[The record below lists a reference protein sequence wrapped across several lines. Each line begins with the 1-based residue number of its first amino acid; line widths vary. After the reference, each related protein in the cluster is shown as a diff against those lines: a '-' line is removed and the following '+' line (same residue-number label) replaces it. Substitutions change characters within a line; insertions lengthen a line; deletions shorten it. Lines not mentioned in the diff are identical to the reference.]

1 MIKHESEA
9 ATRAVVLTMKA
20 ILKEFFG
27 FGGYQRSA
35 EGYMSWQHLLFVT
48 SLVCIMF
55 VCAILIG
62 KKKRNLSPKQKN
74 NVVVI
79 AAILIDSVE
88 IFKLVILTMR
98 SGEIDSL
105 LYNLPLFLCSIQLIA
120 RPMAAF
126 CKGRIKEAS
135 LDFVAIFGLL
145 GALMGT
151 YFAGQ
156 NYGCYPVLSIDNV
169 ASGITHCIA
178 GFGSLYVLITGE
190 AEMKK
195 KNIPITAAILG
206 GFCVMAY
213 VANILLDY
221 NYMFLRQ
228 GDGTPYDIFYNLVNG
243 NQVSYPIIVVGL
255 FVLYI
260 MLFYHGYYEVQSAR
274 KKNGTKA

>member
-1 MIKHESEA
+1 
-9 ATRAVVLTMKA
+9 
-20 ILKEFFG
+20 
-27 FGGYQRSA
+27 
-35 EGYMSWQHLLFVT
+35 MSWQHLTFVS
-48 SLVCIMF
+48 SLVLIMF
-55 VCAILIG
+55 VCAIAFG
-62 KKKRNLSPKQKN
+62 RKKRGLTPDKKN
-74 NVVVI
+74 RAVII
-79 AAILIDSVE
+79 AAILIDAIE

-98 SGEIDSL
+98 SGEANSL

-120 RPMAAF
+120 LPMAAF

-145 GALMGT
+145 GALLGT

-195 KNIPITAAILG
+195 KNISITAAILG

-213 VANILLDY
+213 TANHLLDY
-221 NYMFLRQ
+221 NYMFLRR

-243 NQVSYPIIVVGL
+243 NQVLYPIIVVGL

-260 MLFYHGYYEVQSAR
+260 MLFYHGYYAVQRVREKNREKA
-274 KKNGTKA
+274 KKA

>member
-1 MIKHESEA
+1 
-9 ATRAVVLTMKA
+9 
-20 ILKEFFG
+20 
-27 FGGYQRSA
+27 
-35 EGYMSWQHLLFVT
+35 MSWQHLTFVT
-48 SLVCIMF
+48 SLVAVMF

-62 KKKRNLSPKQKN
+62 KRNRNLSSQQKN
-74 NVVVI
+74 RGVVV

-120 RPMAAF
+120 LPMAAF

-221 NYMFLRQ
+221 NYMFLKQ

-243 NQVSYPIIVVGL
+243 NQVLYPIIVVGL
-255 FVLYI
+255 FVLYF
-260 MLFYHGYYEVQSAR
+260 MLFYHAYYAIGR
-274 KKNGTKA
+274 AYKKAQNKA

>member
-1 MIKHESEA
+1 
-9 ATRAVVLTMKA
+9 
-20 ILKEFFG
+20 
-27 FGGYQRSA
+27 
-35 EGYMSWQHLLFVT
+35 MSWQHLLFVT

-55 VCAILIG
+55 VCAILLG
-62 KKKRNLSPKQKN
+62 RKNRGLTPDKKNLG
-74 NVVVI
+74 VVI
-79 AAILIDSVE
+79 AAILIDSIE

-105 LYNLPLFLCSIQLIA
+105 LHNLPLFLCSIQLIA
-120 RPMAAF
+120 LPMAAF

-135 LDFVAIFGLL
+135 VDFVAIFGLL

-206 GFCVMAY
+206 GFCIAAY
-213 VANILLDY
+213 TANILLDY
-221 NYMFLRQ
+221 NYMFLRE
-228 GDGTPYDIFYNLVNG
+228 GDGTPYDIIYNLVNG
-243 NQVSYPIIVVGL
+243 NQVLYPLIVVGL

-260 MLFYHGYYEVQSAR
+260 MLFYHGYYAVQRVREKSCEKA
-274 KKNGTKA
+274 KKA

>member
-1 MIKHESEA
+1 
-9 ATRAVVLTMKA
+9 
-20 ILKEFFG
+20 
-27 FGGYQRSA
+27 
-35 EGYMSWQHLLFVT
+35 MSWQHLTFVS
-48 SLVCIMF
+48 SLVLIMF
-55 VCAILIG
+55 VCAIVFGRKNRDQPID
-62 KKKRNLSPKQKN
+62 KKNS
-74 NVVVI
+74 VVVV
-79 AAILIDSVE
+79 AAILIDAIE

-98 SGEIDSL
+98 SGEANSL

-120 RPMAAF
+120 LPMAAF
-126 CKGRIKEAS
+126 CKGRVKEAS

-156 NYGCYPVLSIDNV
+156 NYGCYPVISIDNV

-206 GFCVMAY
+206 GFCIMAY
-213 VANILLDY
+213 IANILLDY

-243 NQVSYPIIVVGL
+243 NQVLYPIIVVGL
-255 FVLYI
+255 FVIYI
-260 MLFYHGYYEVQSAR
+260 ILFYHAFYAVQRAVEKR
-274 KKNGTKA
+274 KKKGHIKA